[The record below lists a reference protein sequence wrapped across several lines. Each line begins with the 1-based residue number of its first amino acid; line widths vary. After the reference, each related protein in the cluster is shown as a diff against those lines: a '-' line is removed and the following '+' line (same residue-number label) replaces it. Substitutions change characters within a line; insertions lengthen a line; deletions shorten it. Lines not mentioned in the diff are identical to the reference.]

1 MMVNERLDYPSRPS
15 KLNLQSVRELWEMV
29 RLGPM
34 QLVMSGKL
42 RRILVWIVIIGIALA
57 PVSLGFSLWQKAEQN
72 SFQAKIEQR
81 KNLLNDLR
89 VQWSLEVGRLNE
101 TYNFDLNRSLTPSVA
116 RGLVGLTVI
125 PRGGG
130 PGDLFSEVP
139 VIPPTNFTRYGGT
152 NFHYGPLQKTTRI
165 DIVNATIILGAQ
177 ETSNLTITFS
187 WGNTGHSP
195 ISHFQSRISEMKKVG
210 VHTFQY

>member
-1 MMVNERLDYPSRPS
+1 MMVNERLDYPSLPS
-15 KLNLQSVRELWEMV
+15 KLNLRSARELWEMV

-34 QLVMSGKL
+34 QLVISGKL

-130 PGDLFSEVP
+130 AGGPVFRGPRDSSDKLHEV
-139 VIPPTNFTRYGGT
+139 
-152 NFHYGPLQKTTRI
+152 
-165 DIVNATIILGAQ
+165 
-177 ETSNLTITFS
+177 
-187 WGNTGHSP
+187 W
-195 ISHFQSRISEMKKVG
+195 
-210 VHTFQY
+210 